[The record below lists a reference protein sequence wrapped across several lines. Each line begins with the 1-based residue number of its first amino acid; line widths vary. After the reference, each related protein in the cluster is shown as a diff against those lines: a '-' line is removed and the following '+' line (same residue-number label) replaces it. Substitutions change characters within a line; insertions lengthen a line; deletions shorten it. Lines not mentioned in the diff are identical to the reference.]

1 MLTTD
6 EAAPAIVPPV
16 LAPGAVIADRY
27 RIEARLGAGGGG
39 TVFRCRDLE
48 LDQTVA
54 LKVVSSDGDL
64 ERWRREVAMA
74 RQITDRNVCRV
85 HDLGET
91 DEVRYVTMELVEGTS
106 LRSKLRAGLPASEAR
121 SLIAQL
127 IAGVAAI
134 HAAGV
139 VHRDLKPE
147 NVVVTPD
154 GRAVIVDFGIAKP
167 PRASSSRSP
176 AVATDRS
183 EAVTR
188 QLKADAPEPPPP
200 EPRVDLPLGAT
211 ITRAGFA
218 IGTPRYMSPEQANA
232 EPVDARTDI
241 WALGLVA
248 HELLT
253 GELPALDGTVAS
265 SIDDAWPGFAAVL
278 RRCVALEAKDRFAD
292 ARELQAALPTR
303 RRSRLPIAIA
313 VVGALAAG
321 GVLVVA
327 LARRGDHVDH
337 GTPPVEPASRML
349 QVTTTL
355 DKQWPWLS
363 PVSVALDAAATQL
376 AYTTGGGGVYVRPLA
391 GGAVVEWP
399 APTSGEA
406 TARTLAAPRVIGWF
420 ADGSLAIVGSTSNS
434 QRLVRLRPTGAVES
448 LLSES
453 ARFHAAVSRGDKI
466 AIAQGR
472 TIRELGGREL
482 ATLPDRSRVV
492 ALAWVGDQLAWLR
505 ATGDALTLELAGTEL
520 WHGPSEL
527 VIDPL
532 LAASGDK
539 LVFSFRQR
547 GETTIAVIDAAK
559 QLTIVETTPAYVGA
573 GSVSNGALV
582 VVRGTAREVIQLRD
596 RFGNRTSLAHAPT
609 SRGTIVAGWTPG
621 GSVVMRVDDRVVTG
635 TTVAA
640 AWQLTPWEGTT
651 ATDLPAAVIGD
662 DVLVRHAE
670 GDAWQLDRITPT
682 GVRTSFARIPSATA
696 IRCTSSCVVQQRD
709 GDDAIWSE
717 LDDTTHAIT
726 RQIHRRKVTG
736 TPDFALDS
744 HSLVIVT
751 DGELIAVDRVTGM
764 VSAPPPPAAL
774 PTRWAAIA
782 FDGEGQLWAAAEA
795 LEVSPF
801 GLVRYRRRADA
812 YGRPSSLVTEKDDAL
827 RLFRTPVATGGE
839 RDLKLA
845 VPTLELALEIWRAD
859 APR

>member
-1 MLTTD
+1 MVTTD
-6 EAAPAIVPPV
+6 EAAPAIAPPT

-48 LDQTVA
+48 LDQPVA

-106 LRSKLRAGLPASEAR
+106 LRTKLRAGLPTSEAR
-121 SLIAQL
+121 SVIEQL

-167 PRASSSRSP
+167 PRSSSSRAP

-188 QLKADAPEPPPP
+188 QLKADAPDPIPNP
-200 EPRVDLPLGAT
+200 EPRVEPPRGAT
-211 ITRAGFA
+211 ITREGFA

-265 SIDDAWPGFAAVL
+265 SVDDRWPGFAAVL
-278 RRCVALEAKDRFAD
+278 RRCVALDAKDRFAD
-292 ARELQAALPTR
+292 ARELHAALPGTR
-303 RRSRLPIAIA
+303 RRRLPIAIA
-313 VVGALAAG
+313 LVGAVAG
-321 GVLVVA
+321 GGLLAFA
-327 LARRGDHVDH
+327 LTRGGDH
-337 GTPPVEPASRML
+337 GTPTPPETSSRML

-355 DKQWPWLS
+355 DKQWPKLS
-363 PVSVALDAAATQL
+363 PLSVALDATATQL

-399 APTSGEA
+399 APTIGEP
-406 TARTLAAPRVIGWF
+406 TARSLAAPRVIGWF
-420 ADGSLAIVGSTSNS
+420 TDGSLAIVGSTSNS
-434 QRLVRLRPTGAVES
+434 QRLVRLRSTGAVEP

-453 ARFHAAVSRGDKI
+453 SRFHAAVSRRDKI

-472 TIRELGGREL
+472 TIRELGGGEL

-492 ALAWVGDQLAWLR
+492 ALAWVGDQVAWLR
-505 ATGDALTLELAGTEL
+505 ATGDALTLELAGSEL
-520 WHGPSEL
+520 WHGTSEL

-539 LVFSFRQR
+539 LMFSFRQR

-559 QLTIVETTPAYVGA
+559 QLTVIETTPAHVGA
-573 GSVSNGALV
+573 GSISNGALV

-609 SRGTIVAGWTPG
+609 SRGTLVAGWTTS

-635 TTVAA
+635 TAVAS
-640 AWQLTPWEGTT
+640 AWQLAPWEGTT
-651 ATDLPAAVIGD
+651 ATDIPAAVLGD
-662 DVLVRHAE
+662 DVLVHHAE
-670 GDAWQLDRITPT
+670 GDVWQIERITPA
-682 GVRTSFARIPSATA
+682 GIRTSFARIPNATA
-696 IRCTSSCVVQQRD
+696 LHCASSCVVQQRD
-709 GDDAIWSE
+709 GDDAIWSA
-717 LDDTTHAIT
+717 LDDTTHAIA
-726 RQIHRRKVTG
+726 RQLHRRKVLG
-736 TPDFALDS
+736 TPDFALDAT
-744 HSLVIVT
+744 SLVIVT
-751 DGELIAVDRVTGM
+751 DGELIAVDPVTGTLL
-764 VSAPPPPAAL
+764 APPPPAAL
-774 PTRWAAIA
+774 PTRWAAIR
-782 FDGEGQLWAAAEA
+782 FDGEGQLWAAAES
-795 LEVSPF
+795 LEVLPF

-812 YGRPSSLVTEKDDAL
+812 YSRPSSLVTQKEDVL
-827 RLFRTPVATGGE
+827 RLFRAPVPTGAD
-839 RDLKLA
+839 RDMRVA